1 MKLPCLVFIFALLVD
16 GAPRAAAAAFTSESA
31 VRHALAHNADLAAAR
46 LTVEEARGRLA
57 KAGRLA
63 DPELESEFKPEVRGR
78 EGVLGLGLTQRFPL
92 TARLRLEKAVS
103 RAELAVA
110 EAEVR
115 DAERRLAAEV
125 SLAAVDWLALG
136 TQRALKE
143 RQLANSRGLAEA
155 ANRAAGVGEGPAL
168 EAAQLDL
175 EAQQLAT
182 QLLQL
187 DTVHA
192 ALLGKLRPLLGV
204 PAPEPIEITG
214 TLSEVVAAG
223 TGAVALSRRADHQAA
238 LARRETAERAL
249 ALARADRWQ
258 DLGVGLLGEVE
269 RVEDA
274 PAGIRQDHFVGLR
287 LSLPLPFWNRNQGRV
302 QEATATARR
311 RAKESEALAFRIRAE
326 VEAAE
331 MQMAVAARLAG
342 EVTATLLPKA
352 AQLEERLAKL
362 RAEGQASSADVLR
375 ARERRLQLESMR
387 LDAVRDFH
395 RARVG
400 LDIATGSIVPN
411 PKTP

>member
-1 MKLPCLVFIFALLVD
+1 MKFPCLVLFFALLVD

-31 VRHALAHNADLAAAR
+31 VRQALANNADLAAVR

-63 DPELESEFKPEVRGR
+63 DPELESELKPNVRGR
-78 EGVLGLGLTQRFPL
+78 EGVLGFGLTQRFPL

-110 EAEVR
+110 EAEVS

-125 SLAAVDWLALG
+125 ALAAVDWLALG

-143 RQLANSRGLAEA
+143 RQLANSRELVEA
-155 ANRAAGVGEGPAL
+155 ANRAAGVGEGSAL
-168 EAAQLDL
+168 EAAQFDL
-175 EAQQLAT
+175 EAQQLVT

-187 DTVHA
+187 DTGYS
-192 ALLGKLRPLLGV
+192 ALLGELRPLLGV

-214 TLSEVVAAG
+214 TLPEVAVVG
-223 TGAVALSRRADHQAA
+223 TEAVALSRRADHQAA
-238 LARRETAERAL
+238 LARREAAERAL
-249 ALARADRWQ
+249 ALVRANRWQ
-258 DLGVGLLGEVE
+258 DLGVGLLGEME
-269 RVEDA
+269 RAEDA
-274 PAGIRQDHFVGLR
+274 PAGIRQDNFAGLR

-302 QEATATARR
+302 QEATATAQRR
-311 RAKESEALAFRIRAE
+311 VKESEALAFRIRAE

-331 MQMAVAARLAG
+331 RQMAVAARLAG

-362 RAEGQASSADVLR
+362 RAEGQASLADVLR
-375 ARERRLQLESMR
+375 ARERRLQLESTR
-387 LDAVRDFH
+387 LEAVRDFH
-395 RARVG
+395 RARVR
-400 LDIATGSIVPN
+400 LDIATGAIVPG